1 MNENSKIPVY
11 YKEDIF
17 DGFAGKNI
25 LVTGGGGFLGSY
37 VTKKLIANGAIVTI
51 LNRRKYPEL
60 EKEGARSVECGLE
73 DFEGVRKA
81 CAGMDM
87 VFHIGAKAGY
97 WGKYSDYYNANV
109 KGTENVIKACH
120 ANSIYKLIYTSS
132 PSVVSDDCDL
142 LNVNEEIG
150 YAKKYLCYYSQ
161 TKAMAERLVLSA
173 NDEKSLLTVSLRP
186 HLIWGPGDNQIIP
199 RLIDPVRA
207 KKLKIIGTG
216 LNKIDITY
224 VENAADAHL
233 QAALALEKG
242 SKVCGQ
248 AYFISQGEPVYM
260 WEFVNRILKG
270 VNLPEL
276 SQKVPFLAAYYIG
289 AAMEFFYKTLNLKGE
304 PPMTRFI
311 AFQFSSHHYFDI
323 SKAKRDF
330 GYNPR
335 ITTEEGL
342 KRLINSLKG

>member
-1 MNENSKIPVY
+1 MNENSEMLRFNNKLFN
-11 YKEDIF
+11 KFE
-17 DGFAGKNI
+17 GKKI

-37 VTKKLIANGAIVTI
+37 VTKKLIANGADVTI

-60 EKEGARSVECGLE
+60 EKVGARSFECALE
-73 DFEGVRKA
+73 DFDGVRKA
-81 CAGMDM
+81 CRGIDM
-87 VFHIGAKAGY
+87 VFHVGAKAGY
-97 WGKYSDYYNANV
+97 WGKYSEYYNANV
-109 KGTENVIKACH
+109 KGTENVIKACR
-120 ANSIYKLIYTSS
+120 ANGIYKLIYTSS

-142 LNVNEEIG
+142 LNANEEIS

-161 TKAMAERLVLSA
+161 TKAMAERLILSA

-216 LNKIDITY
+216 LNKVDITY

-242 SKVCGQ
+242 SSVCGQ

-276 SQKVPFLAAYYIG
+276 SRKMPFWTAYYMG
-289 AAMEFFYKTLNLKGE
+289 ASMEFFYKFFKLSGE

-323 SKAKRDF
+323 SKAMRDF
-330 GYNPR
+330 DYKPQ
-335 ITTEEGL
+335 ISTEEGL
-342 KRLINSLKG
+342 KKLIEFIKG